1 MCEIIEHQSE
11 FLAISRLDPADSV
24 CAHARGGTLN
34 SQNSQ
39 EKQVSHS
46 MEDIHLP
53 ADLATVQAQSVL
65 NAFLLRF
72 ERTLSRSLAYVSQ
85 PLQKLRES
93 SQPCKALLDPPAQVW
108 MGRGGCLVTICC
120 FIAKSQTCGL
130 VGQPRPEVRVC
141 GSCLVQPPGI

>member
-1 MCEIIEHQSE
+1 MDERYSGEMCEIIEHQNE

-39 EKQVSHS
+39 EQQVSHS
-46 MEDIHLP
+46 MDIHLP
-53 ADLATVQAQSVL
+53 ADLPTDQAQSVL

-72 ERTLSRSLAYVSQ
+72 ERPPEQVIGLRQ

-93 SQPCKALLDPPAQVW
+93 SQPCKALLDPPPQVW
-108 MGRGGCLVTICC
+108 MGEG
-120 FIAKSQTCGL
+120 
-130 VGQPRPEVRVC
+130 RV
-141 GSCLVQPPGI
+141 SSHNMLFYR

>member
-72 ERTLSRSLAYVSQ
+72 ERPLSRSLAYVSLFKSSVN
-85 PLQKLRES
+85 PHNPAKL
-93 SQPCKALLDPPAQVW
+93 CWTLLLRSGW
-108 MGRGGCLVTICC
+108 GGEGV
-120 FIAKSQTCGL
+120 
-130 VGQPRPEVRVC
+130 
-141 GSCLVQPPGI
+141 